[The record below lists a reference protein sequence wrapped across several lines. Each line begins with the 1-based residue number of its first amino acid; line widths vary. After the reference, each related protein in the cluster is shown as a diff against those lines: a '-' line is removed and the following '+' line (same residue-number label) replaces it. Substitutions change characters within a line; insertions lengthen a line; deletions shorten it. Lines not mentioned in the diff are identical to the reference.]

1 MTKADELA
9 KKQRDI
15 SVSEFF
21 EKNRHMLGFDN
32 PRKALLTAVKE
43 AVDNSLDACEEAE
56 ILPEIEV
63 QVIDM
68 GSDRFRVVIEDN
80 GPGIVPKQIPKIFA
94 KLLYGSKFHS
104 RKQSRG
110 QQGIGISATVMYAQL
125 TTGKPAKILSKH
137 DPKGQATYMELKL
150 DTAHNE
156 PQIVTQSEKPW
167 SKETGTR
174 IEVELTGAYQK
185 GKTSVDEYIK
195 EVAIVNPHLQM
206 VYVNPKAEQY
216 VFPRVVDSLP
226 KLPKEIK
233 PHPYGIELGM
243 MLKMLQLADDRTLR
257 SFLQNSFSR
266 VTAQV
271 ADELLANS
279 KLSGEMKPKDVQ
291 HHQVELLMKGIEA
304 TKIMAPP
311 TDCLA
316 PLGDELLVKGLK
328 KEVQAE
334 FYASVS
340 RSPAVYRGNPFVIEV
355 AIAYGGQ
362 IPPEGQV
369 NIMRFANKV
378 PLLYQ
383 PGACAITKAI
393 QETSWKTYGLGQ
405 SGESLPT
412 GAAVIVVHMAS
423 IWVPFT
429 SEAKEAIAH
438 YEDIIKEMKLALQEA
453 GRQLAKYTSKKN
465 KMQSQLARANLFE
478 RYMPEVVHSLSQLAN
493 TDPKHLKEAFEKM
506 IHRSE
511 IQEAIHGLKA
521 ENDEYDADFASIGKD
536 DDDEEESEDGEG
548 EGGEKKVK
556 KKVAKKAAKTP
567 DKKEKSKTVKQEDVP
582 EKPDAPHKTTKQA
595 TLGEAQK

>member
-1 MTKADELA
+1 MAKADELA

-68 GSDRFRVVIEDN
+68 GKERFRIIIEDN

-125 TTGKPAKILSKH
+125 TTGKPAKVMSKH
-137 DPKGQATYMELKL
+137 EPNGQATVMELKL
-150 DTAHNE
+150 DTTKNE
-156 PQIVTQSEKPW
+156 PVIVSQTEKGW
-167 SKETGTR
+167 SKHTGTR

-185 GKTSVDEYIK
+185 GKQSIDEYIK

-216 VFPRVVDSLP
+216 VFPRAVEQLP

-243 MLKMLQLADDRTLR
+243 MLKMLQLSDDRTLR
-257 SFLQNSFSR
+257 SFLQNGFSR
-266 VTAQV
+266 VTGPV
-271 ADELLANS
+271 ADEILANA
-279 KLSGEMKPKDVQ
+279 KLNGDLKPRDVT
-291 HHQVELLMKGIEA
+291 HPQVESLMEA
-304 TKIMAPP
+304 IQKTKIMAPP
-311 TDCLA
+311 TDCIA
-316 PLGDELLVKGLK
+316 PIGEELLIKGLK
-328 KEVQAE
+328 KEIQAE
-334 FYASVS
+334 FYYAVS

-355 AIAYGGQ
+355 AVAYGGQ
-362 IPPEGQV
+362 IPADGAV
-369 NIMRFANKV
+369 NIMRYANKV

-383 PGACAITKAI
+383 PGACAISKAM
-393 QETSWKTYGLGQ
+393 QEISWRTYGLNQ
-405 SGESLPT
+405 SGDSIPS
-412 GAAVIVVHMAS
+412 GPAVLVVHMAS
-423 IWVPFT
+423 VWVPFT

-438 YEDIIKEMKLALQEA
+438 YEDIIKEMKLALQEV
-453 GRQLAKYTSKKN
+453 GRQLQKYTSKKN
-465 KMQSQLARANLFE
+465 RMQNQLDRANLFE
-478 RYMPEVVHSLSQLAN
+478 RYMPEVAHSLSRLA
-493 TDPKHLKEAFEKM
+493 DVKEDKLLDELKKM
-506 IHRSE
+506 IKKDE
-511 IQEAIHGLKA
+511 IKA
-521 ENDEYDADFASIGKD
+521 QIEELSDENEEFDEEFANIGKHD
-536 DDDEEESEDGEG
+536 ESEEDEG
-548 EGGEKKVK
+548 AAPIKGKSEKTKLASK
-556 KKVAKKAAKTP
+556 HAQSEKTS
-567 DKKEKSKTVKQEDVP
+567 KKEKQSKL
-582 EKPDAPHKTTKQA
+582 H
-595 TLGEAQK
+595 